1 MLRFKNILPVCLF
14 SLKLCFC
21 NMDSLIIK
29 PELSFE
35 SFSSGSIHNT
45 TNNSNTKIAALGL
58 EVSKTTREWSVFGSF
73 KFTTASNFDLIS
85 TYVNPDLS
93 FEHARK
99 YISSDI
105 TWYESSS
112 LLVRNKKNKYFNW
125 FFGKNNFH
133 WGSGESSLILSRN
146 CPTFPMV
153 GFDWQVSSK
162 LEMSYFLASLSSQIE
177 DTTNNINRNY
187 DGRKLYIPRSV
198 AGHKVDYHLTNQLK
212 LSAMEIVIFGNRK
225 IDENYL
231 LPFIPFW
238 SMQHY
243 IGDIDNVQLCGEISW
258 TSINKNLSI
267 HASIF
272 IDEWRPEW
280 TFKDKNRNWFGYLVG
295 VNSKDIILPKD
306 NLKIEYTWTDHRIYR
321 HKFKINSSYTYDYPI
336 GFWAG
341 PHSEYL
347 LARYF
352 LMCNDITFRFDFSF
366 LKRGE
371 LTQAMIEN
379 QYNDMKQNDE
389 RYNNLSEE
397 RLLFG
402 LNLFKSYFDKRVKT
416 KIGLEWIGWLNAGFD
431 PHAAYA
437 TSKEIQKL
445 SINLSLTSSTD
456 LIFN

>member
-1 MLRFKNILPVCLF
+1 
-14 SLKLCFC
+14 
-21 NMDSLIIK
+21 
-29 PELSFE
+29 
-35 SFSSGSIHNT
+35 
-45 TNNSNTKIAALGL
+45 
-58 EVSKTTREWSVFGSF
+58 
-73 KFTTASNFDLIS
+73 
-85 TYVNPDLS
+85 
-93 FEHARK
+93 
-99 YISSDI
+99 
-105 TWYESSS
+105 
-112 LLVRNKKNKYFNW
+112 
-125 FFGKNNFH
+125 
-133 WGSGESSLILSRN
+133 
-146 CPTFPMV
+146 
-153 GFDWQVSSK
+153 
-162 LEMSYFLASLSSQIE
+162 
-177 DTTNNINRNY
+177 
-187 DGRKLYIPRSV
+187 V

-258 TSINKNLSI
+258 TNINKNLSI

-352 LMCNDITFRFDFSF
+352 LMRNDITFRFDFSF

-402 LNLFKSYFDKRVKT
+402 LNLFKSYFDKKVKT